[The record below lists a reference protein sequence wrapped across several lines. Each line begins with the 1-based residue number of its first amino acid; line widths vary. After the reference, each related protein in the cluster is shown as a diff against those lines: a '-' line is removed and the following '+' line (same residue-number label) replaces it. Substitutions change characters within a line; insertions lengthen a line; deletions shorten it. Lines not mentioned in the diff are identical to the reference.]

1 MIILLSPAKNL
12 NEAPL
17 DSTNQAISCSAPLF
31 TDQTHAL
38 LAWIKKKSV
47 KSLMDHMNL
56 SEKLAELNHRR
67 YQDFDAQPSKP
78 ALFLFN
84 GDVYD
89 GLEALSLCKDSL
101 IRAQSQLRILSGL
114 YGLLR
119 PYDLIRPY
127 RLEMGRPIAMGRT
140 KTLPNYWAEYINK
153 ALLADCDGD
162 FSNRPII
169 NLASK
174 EYAQSVTIHKNA
186 PSMVTLRFLD
196 TKGNEAKTISFFAK
210 KARGK
215 MARLILETGP
225 IKADDIKELKP
236 LGYSYD
242 SQASSSEDW
251 VFSRIQPR

>member
-89 GLEALSLCKDSL
+89 GLDALSLCKD
-101 IRAQSQLRILSGL
+101 
-114 YGLLR
+114 
-119 PYDLIRPY
+119 
-127 RLEMGRPIAMGRT
+127 
-140 KTLPNYWAEYINK
+140 
-153 ALLADCDGD
+153 
-162 FSNRPII
+162 
-169 NLASK
+169 
-174 EYAQSVTIHKNA
+174 
-186 PSMVTLRFLD
+186 
-196 TKGNEAKTISFFAK
+196 
-210 KARGK
+210 
-215 MARLILETGP
+215 
-225 IKADDIKELKP
+225 
-236 LGYSYD
+236 
-242 SQASSSEDW
+242 
-251 VFSRIQPR
+251 